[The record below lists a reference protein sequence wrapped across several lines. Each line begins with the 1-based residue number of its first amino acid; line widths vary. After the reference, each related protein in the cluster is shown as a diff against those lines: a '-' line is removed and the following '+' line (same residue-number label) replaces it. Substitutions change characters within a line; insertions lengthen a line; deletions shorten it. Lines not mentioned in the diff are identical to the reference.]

1 MTGKNPGKHGVFSF
15 RETAA
20 HRYESGPLVSA
31 NLLQARTLWE
41 IVGEAGLPVGA
52 INVPPSYPV
61 RPVNGFMVACMFAPP
76 GDPRIIH
83 PATDQHLLGADYV
96 INVKPPGDLRLS
108 DPAYG
113 DRALE
118 YLRLLRTSAQ
128 RRLDLTTALMQRH
141 AWALLSVVF
150 YEPDRIQH
158 FFWDYL
164 VGRAP
169 AGIPD
174 SLARAITEQ
183 ARDIYR
189 LLDRAVAALVAEAG
203 PDAITFIVSDHGFG
217 PGPARVV
224 HVNQWLAQAGWLA
237 QHRSWRMRR
246 WLLKQLPRRYK
257 QRWKTVE
264 NLLVNFGTSAAWC
277 EVMET
282 RSAGIWLN
290 LRGRQPRGWIEPGAD
305 YERRRGELI
314 TRLSALTE
322 DGTPLFTR
330 VARRED
336 VFHGPA
342 TALAPDVLLEA
353 APRFG
358 FTFGLRSELQSGHVT
373 APFDGAGYRGAH
385 NPAGIFLVAGP
396 GVAARGRA
404 ESAPIEA
411 IAPTALCLLG
421 LGVPA
426 GMDAAPLLELLTP
439 ELQADTRMEVV
450 EDLAPQRA
458 TLAVAEDQS
467 QVEEQLRALGYLE

>member
-1 MTGKNPGKHGVFSF
+1 
-15 RETAA
+15 
-20 HRYESGPLVSA
+20 
-31 NLLQARTLWE
+31 
-41 IVGEAGLPVGA
+41 
-52 INVPPSYPV
+52 
-61 RPVNGFMVACMFAPP
+61 
-76 GDPRIIH
+76 
-83 PATDQHLLGADYV
+83 
-96 INVKPPGDLRLS
+96 
-108 DPAYG
+108 
-113 DRALE
+113 
-118 YLRLLRTSAQ
+118 
-128 RRLDLTTALMQRH
+128 
-141 AWALLSVVF
+141 
-150 YEPDRIQH
+150 
-158 FFWDYL
+158 
-164 VGRAP
+164 
-169 AGIPD
+169 
-174 SLARAITEQ
+174 
-183 ARDIYR
+183 
-189 LLDRAVAALVAEAG
+189 
-203 PDAITFIVSDHGFG
+203 
-217 PGPARVV
+217 
-224 HVNQWLAQAGWLA
+224 
-237 QHRSWRMRR
+237 MRR
-246 WLLKQLPRRYK
+246 WLLKQLPRRDK

-264 NLLVNFGTSAAWC
+264 PLLENFGTSAAWC
-277 EVMET
+277 EVKET

-385 NPAGIFLVAGP
+385 DPAGIFLVAGP